1 MKEIANLLRETR
13 ETSGIDLKEVSKDL
27 EIDELLLKNIE
38 DGKTGAFK
46 DVFLLKNYIFEYAK
60 YLGLDA
66 NKVLN
71 DFNEYIFEF
80 TSRIPVEEIEK
91 TMELKV
97 KEESEE
103 KISSPYTSSNKKER
117 KGMYL
122 LIYILI
128 LVLVVLT
135 VFWSINQITL
145 NKTNAYVV
153 SYRK

>member
-13 ETSGIDLKEVSKDL
+13 EASGIDLKEVSKDL

-66 NKVLN
+66 NEVLN

-80 TSRIPVEEIEK
+80 TSKIPVEEIEK

-97 KEESEE
+97 KEESGE
-103 KISSPYTSSNKKER
+103 KISSPYTAEKIKEK

-128 LVLVVLT
+128 LVLVILT

-153 SYRK
+153 SYRE